1 MKFII
6 NQSSLLEVL
15 HRISGPVGEKQN
27 FPILNCILVKTEEKD
42 KVKFI
47 STNLEI
53 TLITYLESRVEEEGI
68 TAIPFKRFISIIR
81 ELPKQEITIE
91 VRKDNLFIRSEKI
104 EFRINCMNPE
114 EFPQVEE
121 NIEESLI
128 RVSASN
134 LLEMI
139 KMTSFCVGKEDLSYV
154 FSGILFEIFEDKI
167 NLVATDGKRLSFIQ
181 KQLPSTQPLITE
193 KIKFILP
200 IKSIYELQKI
210 IKEKKEEMFLF
221 IKSNDVGF
229 DVKDTILITKTIEG
243 DFPDYSQ
250 YIPQPTQNVLILK
263 RDEFLSS
270 LKRAQILSIPE
281 YQGVRLN
288 IQKTQMSILKSTP
301 QLGELKEI
309 IEVDYTGT
317 PLEISFNPNYLI
329 DVLKNIEDENVKFEI
344 YGVDK
349 PAVLRKE
356 GFVYLVLPIKI

>member
-6 NQSSLLEVL
+6 NQSSLLEAL

-27 FPILNCILVKTEEKD
+27 FPILNCILVKAEKKD
-42 KVKFI
+42 KIKLI

-53 TLITYLESRVEEEGI
+53 TLITRLEGSIEEEGV
-68 TAIPFKRFISIIR
+68 TAIPFKRFISIVR
-81 ELPKQEITIE
+81 ELPKQEIVIE
-91 VRKDNLFIRSEKI
+91 IRKDNLFIKSEKI

-114 EFPQVEE
+114 EFPQIEE
-121 NIEESLI
+121 SIEESLI
-128 RVSASN
+128 KLSTSD

-139 KMTSFCVGKEDLSYV
+139 KMTSFCVGREDLSYI
-154 FSGILFEIFEDKI
+154 FSGILFEILEDKI

-181 KQLPSTQPLITE
+181 RQLPSTQPLITE

-200 IKSIYELQKI
+200 IKSVYELQKI
-210 IKEKKEEMFLF
+210 IKEKKEDVFLF
-221 IKSNDVGF
+221 IKGNDIGF
-229 DVKDTILITKTIEG
+229 DIKDTILITKTIEG

-250 YIPQPTQNVLILK
+250 YIPQPTQNVLILRK
-263 RDEFLSS
+263 DDFLSS

-288 IQKTQMSILKSTP
+288 MQKTQMSILKSTP
-301 QLGELKEI
+301 QLGELKEVI
-309 IEVDYTGT
+309 GVNYTGT

-344 YGVDK
+344 YGADK